1 MSAVHPRSRSPQG
14 NGGLHRK
21 AGRAHRRWAMRHL
34 AKDLKANLVIMGDF
48 NEGHPVG
55 NLG

>member
-1 MSAVHPRSRSPQG
+1 
-14 NGGLHRK
+14 
-21 AGRAHRRWAMRHL
+21 MRHL